1 MAQGPAATAVEGTGM
16 KTFVVVMEKALRVRV
31 RAESETEAVREAFRR
46 DAEGELLVPWIEA
59 EALAGSLGEEIGAGI
74 EDD

>member
-1 MAQGPAATAVEGTGM
+1 M

-46 DAEGELLVPWIEA
+46 DAEGELLVSWIEA
-59 EALAGSLGEEIGAGI
+59 EALAGSLGEEIGAWI

>member
-1 MAQGPAATAVEGTGM
+1 MAQGPAAAAVEGTGM

-46 DAEGELLVPWIEA
+46 DAEGEFLVSWIEG
-59 EALAGSLGEEIGAGI
+59 EALAGSLGEEMGDEI

>member
-1 MAQGPAATAVEGTGM
+1 M

-46 DAEGELLVPWIEA
+46 DAEGEFLVSWIEG
-59 EALAGSLGEEIGAGI
+59 EALAGSLGEEMGDEI